1 MRKQNLL
8 LYPPEIAAQFI
19 SEFEQGPKGG
29 PALEAY
35 LCPAKVW
42 TIGFGHTKGVRK
54 GDRITRTEAWELL
67 AKDLIQTQ
75 EELAALVK
83 VEISQNQFVALM
95 SWLFNL
101 GLTPDVRR
109 STLIKKINAKDYKG
123 AAEEFP
129 KWRKS
134 AGQILPGL
142 VNRRAKEK
150 KLFERS

>member
-1 MRKQNLL
+1 MKQPVL
-8 LYPPEIAAQFI
+8 LYSPEIAAQFI

-29 PALEAY
+29 PALESY

-54 GDRITRTEAWELL
+54 GDRITRTKAWKLL

-83 VEISQNQFVALM
+83 VEFSQNQFVALM
-95 SWLFNL
+95 SWLFNP

-109 STLIKKINAKDYKG
+109 STLIKKNQCQ
-123 AAEEFP
+123 
-129 KWRKS
+129 R
-134 AGQILPGL
+134 L
-142 VNRRAKEK
+142 
-150 KLFERS
+150 